1 MNDQANDLR
10 RMARQT
16 RVAEPPA
23 ARPRLVVFAGGK
35 GGVGTTTLALGIAVA
50 FAERGS
56 RTMLVDADTEGP
68 AVAALC
74 GIEESATLADVLS
87 LRRTAAEVL
96 QTGPGGVRVLP
107 GAWGAGR
114 GEASWASLDR
124 LITQLQSLGS
134 TADLAVIDVGDG
146 GGCVAEHLWLRRR
159 HGLGGGHA
167 RDGRNLERLRRDQDA
182 CRLRRTGDGWHP
194 REPGAAQDSGRGDP
208 LAPRIGVYS
217 FPGLCAAPGGI
228 HPAGSE
234 SRSSLHGRRA
244 GGAFRARSPA
254 ARSIRRL
261 ADGLIRERV
270 LLNRR
275 WDEKEGSSVSGCDT
289 NPKRQRGP
297 SLAQRGPSLALRVGV
312 TAEICTQKRKSQRKA
327 QPAEEKGR

>member
-1 MNDQANDLR
+1 
-10 RMARQT
+10 MARQT

-87 LRRTAAEVL
+87 LRRTAAEAL

-146 GGCVAEHLWLRRR
+146 GGCVAEHLWRAADMVLVVVTPETAAILNAFAAIKTLAGCGERGTVGILVNRAPHKTAAEEIHSR
-159 HGLGGGHA
+159 LALACTRFLGF
-167 RDGRNLERLRRDQDA
+167 
-182 CRLRRTGDGWHP
+182 
-194 REPGAAQDSGRGDP
+194 
-208 LAPRIGVYS
+208 APR
-217 FPGLCAAPGGI
+217 L
-228 HPAGSE
+228 AGYI
-234 SRSSLHGRRA
+234 
-244 GGAFRARSPA
+244 PP
-254 ARSIRRL
+254 
-261 ADGLIRERV
+261 D
-270 LLNRR
+270 
-275 WDEKEGSSVSGCDT
+275 
-289 NPKRQRGP
+289 
-297 SLAQRGPSLALRVGV
+297 
-312 TAEICTQKRKSQRKA
+312 RKA
-327 QPAEEKGR
+327 EAACMAGEPVVLFAPALLRQGVFAVWPTD